1 MRGLFFME
9 KLRKT
14 EFYRQLFHKLKEKHR
29 QKEVENME
37 IIFGMTGTLFLGLM
51 FLAAGR
57 FFLEKEKK
65 LKITGIKTTAK
76 ITEKKLGHN
85 KKLSLTVEYK
95 ADNKLIKK
103 KIVTSRFILSLEKG
117 DEISIFYNR
126 TKPKKFCFENDTRYI
141 VISCIFFSA
150 GLMEIWISILVFFKW
165 IFQ

>member
-14 EFYRQLFHKLKEKHR
+14 ELYRQLFHKLKEKHR

-51 FLAAGR
+51 FLAAGK
-57 FFLEKEKK
+57 FFFEKEKK

-76 ITEKKLGHN
+76 ITEKKSGYRKSL
-85 KKLSLTVEYK
+85 LLTVEYA

-103 KIVTSRFILSLEKG
+103 KITTSRFLFSLEKG
-117 DEISIFYNR
+117 DEVTIFYNKN
-126 TKPKKFCFENDTRYI
+126 KPENFCFENDKRYI
-141 VISCIFFSA
+141 MRSGLFFFA
-150 GLMEIWISILVFFKW
+150 GLMEILASIAAFFTWILK
-165 IFQ
+165 

>member
-1 MRGLFFME
+1 
-9 KLRKT
+9 
-14 EFYRQLFHKLKEKHR
+14 
-29 QKEVENME
+29 ME

-76 ITEKKLGHN
+76 ITEKKSGYRKSL
-85 KKLSLTVEYK
+85 LLTVEYT

-117 DEISIFYNR
+117 DEISIFYKDEKVGLGDGELLF
-126 TKPKKFCFENDTRYI
+126 TDYGISGSVIFES
-141 VISCIFFSA
+141 SCSC
-150 GLMEIWISILVFFKW
+150 L
-165 IFQ
+165 

>member
-65 LKITGIKTTAK
+65 LI
-76 ITEKKLGHN
+76 
-85 KKLSLTVEYK
+85 
-95 ADNKLIKK
+95 
-103 KIVTSRFILSLEKG
+103 FI
-117 DEISIFYNR
+117 
-126 TKPKKFCFENDTRYI
+126 
-141 VISCIFFSA
+141 
-150 GLMEIWISILVFFKW
+150 
-165 IFQ
+165 